1 MRVPL
6 SWLREY
12 VDLPASISG
21 HAVAERLVR
30 AGLEVEA
37 VDEVGADVS
46 GPLVVGRVLAI
57 DEFVAS
63 NGKTIR
69 WCQVEV
75 GETKPRGIVCGA
87 VNFAEGDHVAVA
99 LPGSVLPGG
108 FHIGARK
115 AYGKMSDGMICSAR
129 ELGLGDDHTGILV
142 LPRHSRVGADAVELL
157 ELRDDVIDI
166 AVTPDRGYCL
176 SVRGVAREAATA
188 YDVPLRD
195 PAFVGPSAAGDGQRT
210 GYPVRIADPVGC
222 SRFVARTVTGI
233 DPSAPSPMWLR
244 RRLMLAGMR
253 PVSLAVDV
261 TNHVMLDVGQPLH
274 AYDRAR
280 LSGPI
285 VVRRATE
292 DEKLVTLDGVTRD
305 LATEDLLICD
315 DTGPIG
321 LAGVMG
327 GASTEI
333 SDATSDVVIEAAHF
347 DPVAIARAARRH
359 KLPSEASRR
368 FERTVDPDLPPA
380 AAELAVRLLV
390 ELGGGTA
397 EGGVTD
403 VDNRQERP
411 AVTMPVDLPAR
422 LGGRPYDEETV
433 RRRLADVGCELNM
446 ADGEVRAIP
455 PSWRPDLQMGADLV
469 EEVLRLEGYD
479 TIPSELP
486 VAPPGRGLTA
496 AQRIRRRIGQVLAGA
511 GYVEVADYPFVGPA
525 AWDALGFAADDPRRR
540 TLRLANPLSDEE
552 PELRT
557 TLLPGLLQALQ
568 RNVGRGFTDLAIY
581 ETGLVY
587 LPRSAGVVRAP
598 RLGVDRRPTDAE
610 IDALEE
616 ALPDQPHR
624 LAVALCGMWQPAGWW
639 GPARP
644 VSWADAVEA
653 ARTAGRAV
661 HREIDVRRGE
671 LAPWH
676 PGRCAELVLD
686 GAVIGHAGELHPRAV
701 EALGLPP
708 RTVAMELDVDALVRG
723 AVEVVPAP
731 AVSPYPVAKEDV
743 ALVVAADVP
752 ASDVQAAL
760 REGAGSLLE
769 SVRLF
774 DVYTGEQV
782 GEGRKSLAFA
792 LRFRA
797 PDRTLGEGEA
807 AAARDAAVAEAA
819 RRVGAAL
826 RGSAER

>member
-12 VDLPASISG
+12 VDLPAGVTG

-30 AGLEVEA
+30 AGLEVES
-37 VDEVGADVS
+37 VDEVGADVRA
-46 GPLVVGRVLAI
+46 PLVVGRVLDI
-57 DEFVAS
+57 EQFVAG

-69 WCQVEV
+69 WCQVDAGGTE
-75 GETKPRGIVCGA
+75 PRGVICGA
-87 VNFAEGDHVAVA
+87 VNFAEGDHVVVA
-99 LPGSVLPGG
+99 LPGAVLPGA
-108 FHIGARK
+108 FRISARK
-115 AYGKMSDGMICSAR
+115 AYGRMSDGMICSAR

-142 LPRHSRVGADAVELL
+142 LPRHSRVGADAIELL

-176 SVRGVAREAATA
+176 SVRGVAREVATA
-188 YDVPLRD
+188 YDAPFRD
-195 PAFVGPSAAGDGQRT
+195 PARAETPAGDDA
-210 GYPVRIADPVGC
+210 GYPVRIADPAGC
-222 SRFVARTVTGI
+222 ARFVARTVTGI
-233 DPSAPSPMWLR
+233 DPSAPSPLWLR
-244 RRLMLAGMR
+244 RRLLLAGMR
-253 PVSLAVDV
+253 PVSLAVDI

-280 LSGPI
+280 LSGPV
-285 VVRRATE
+285 VVRRAAE
-292 DEKLVTLDGVTRD
+292 GEKLETLDGVTRD
-305 LATEDLLICD
+305 LVADDLLICD

-333 SDATSDVVIEAAHF
+333 SEETRDIVIEAAHF
-347 DPVAIARAARRH
+347 DPASIARAARRH

-368 FERTVDPDLPPA
+368 FERAVDPDLPPT

-390 ELGGGTA
+390 ELGGGAA
-397 EGGVTD
+397 EPGVTD
-403 VDNRQERP
+403 VDHRVDRP
-411 AVTMPVDLPAR
+411 AVVMPLDLPTR
-422 LGGRPYDEETV
+422 LGGRPYDEPTV
-433 RRRLADVGCELNM
+433 RRRLEDVGCEVAI
-446 ADGEVRAIP
+446 ADGEVSVTP

-479 TIPSELP
+479 TIPAQLP

-496 AQRIRRRIGQVLAGA
+496 AQRFRRRVGQVLAGA
-511 GYVEVADYPFVGPA
+511 GYVEVRDYPFVGPA
-525 AWDALGFAADDPRRR
+525 AWDALGIAADDPRRR
-540 TLRLANPLSDEE
+540 ALRLANPVSDEE

-557 TLLPGLLQALQ
+557 TLLPGLLAALQ
-568 RNVGRGFTDLAIY
+568 RNVGRGSTDLAIY
-581 ETGLVY
+581 ETGPVY
-587 LPRSAGVVRAP
+587 LPRTAGVVRAP
-598 RLGVDRRPTDAE
+598 RLGVARRPTVAE

-616 ALPDQPHR
+616 ALPEQPNR
-624 LAVALCGMWQPAGWW
+624 LAVALTGGWQRPGWW
-639 GPARP
+639 GPGRP

-653 ARTAGRAV
+653 ARTAARAV
-661 HREIDVRRGE
+661 HRDVEVRRGQ

-708 RTVAMELDVDALVRG
+708 RTVAMELDLDALVGG

-731 AVSPYPVAKEDV
+731 TVSPYPVAKEDV
-743 ALVVAADVP
+743 ALVVGSDVP
-752 ASDVQAAL
+752 AADVQAAL
-760 REGAGSLLE
+760 VHGAGPLLE

-797 PDRTLGEGEA
+797 PDRTLAEGEA

-819 RRVGAAL
+819 DRVGAVL
-826 RGSAER
+826 RGA